1 MPNMKEKGVKACLS
15 KHIYSRSSIYHRYC
29 TRRSCMSLRK
39 HFYEMFETYR
49 KTHEDLGIDIVSYLD
64 DGLGFGPDVF
74 TNCDFVRD

>member
-1 MPNMKEKGVKACLS
+1 
-15 KHIYSRSSIYHRYC
+15 
-29 TRRSCMSLRK
+29 MSLRK